1 VAKEEKE
8 EAKTNGNEEGLQTEK
23 ETKEKAKTK
32 EKTKTNHQTRA
43 NHQLG
48 ESHQAGKQ
56 IANLAMISSKE
67 SVKEVTN
74 VNIGTNQHAKHSK
87 KGTANM
93 VTTASFPM
101 QSQRLE

>member
-1 VAKEEKE
+1 MEKEEKE
-8 EAKTNGNEEGLQTEK
+8 VARNVGGLQTEREAK
-23 ETKEKAKTK
+23 TQKGKTK
-32 EKTKTNHQTRA
+32 EKEKTEENHKTRA
-43 NHQLG
+43 NLQLG
-48 ESHQAGKQ
+48 ESLQVGKQ
-56 IANLAMISSKE
+56 IANLVMTLSRE

>member
-1 VAKEEKE
+1 MVKEEKE
-8 EAKTNGNEEGLQTEK
+8 EARNVGGLLTGKEAKTQKGKTRE
-23 ETKEKAKTK
+23 KEKA
-32 EKTKTNHQTRA
+32 KTNHQTRA

-48 ESHQAGKQ
+48 ESLQVGKQ
-56 IANLAMISSKE
+56 IANLVMTLSRE

-74 VNIGTNQHAKHSK
+74 VNIGTNQHAKLSK